1 MPSESQLQAKRNK
14 LIALAESKEGYLA
27 REWLLSI
34 QAIKDITTLD
44 ALIVALQ
51 NNDVYAIQRAFTQEA
66 VQLQLTNFKN
76 AMTNVYTASGN
87 SLATIAPSGIYFNQV
102 NPRLVNIVN
111 SWSNTL
117 ITNESQATIQG
128 IGEVLGKVTIEG
140 QNPLVGARRI
150 RDSIGLTP
158 QQVRA
163 VENYERKL
171 RAGESVESYQLRDK
185 RLKKKTLTEDD
196 IIKRVDRYRQRQL
209 KFRAE
214 TIARTESLR
223 MVNMA
228 NQHIYDNAIEEG
240 TIGANDY
247 RKFWVAT
254 RDMRTRD
261 AHRSLPSMNPQGRA
275 INEAFVSTLGRIMY
289 PHDPNA
295 SASNTIRCRCVV
307 VYELQAEAFL

>member
-87 SLATIAPSGIYFNQV
+87 ALTKTTPTGVYFNQV
-102 NPRLVNIVN
+102 NPRLVNIIN
-111 SWSNTL
+111 TWSNRL

-128 IGEVLGKVTIEG
+128 IGQVLSQTTLQG

-163 VENYERKL
+163 VDNYERKL

-196 IIKRVDRYRQRQL
+196 IIKRVERYRQRQL

-228 NQHIYDNAIEEG
+228 NQHIYENGIEEG
-240 TIGANDY
+240 RIGANDY

>member
-66 VQLQLTNFKN
+66 VQLQLTGFKN
-76 AMTNVYTASGN
+76 AMTNVYTSSGN

-111 SWSNTL
+111 NWSNTL

-128 IGEVLGKVTIEG
+128 IGEVLGRVTIEG

-196 IIKRVDRYRQRQL
+196 IIKRVERYRQRQL

-240 TIGANDY
+240 RIGANDY

-307 VYELQAEAFL
+307 VYELQAEAFW